1 MLGNDP
7 LQGLRRHRVGV
18 ALLLAILLAG
28 CGGDELEDHLR
39 KGQDFF
45 AEENYEEAQLEGL
58 YVILREPDH
67 EDALR
72 LVARSLLAQNR
83 DGEAE
88 GYFKRLVGRSP
99 LHAFEAA
106 ELYENLARK
115 DYRNGQK
122 SRAARR
128 WNIALHFEPM
138 LDLGPYGFFMAGRAY
153 EERNWDLAARLYQ
166 RALAAHP
173 DSSAVTQAMFPYGVS
188 LHHLERRRESLDV
201 LEPFIRNHPR
211 HRRRHEA
218 VWLYQE
224 ILIHEARAA
233 NARMDYEGAVQY
245 LRKALRHGEN
255 PPMTAEALLELG
267 GSYES
272 LQDYDAAAAC
282 YRRVIEES
290 STDTGRIYDTAVE
303 RLSKLEKARLK

>member
-1 MLGNDP
+1 MSEPG
-7 LQGLRRHRVGV
+7 LQDRLRCFGVGV
-18 ALLLAILLAG
+18 ALLLLIIIAA
-28 CGGDELEDHLR
+28 CGGDELENHLR

-45 AEENYEEAQLEGL
+45 AEENFEEAQLEGL

-99 LHAFEAA
+99 LHAYEAA
-106 ELYENLARK
+106 EIYETLARA
-115 DYRNGQK
+115 DYRGGQM
-122 SRAARR
+122 SRAGRR
-128 WNIALHFEPM
+128 WTIALQFEPL
-138 LDLGPYGFFMAGRAY
+138 LDLGPYSFFMASRAY
-153 EERNWDLAARLYQ
+153 KERNWALSARLYQ
-166 RALAAHP
+166 RALEAYP
-173 DSSAVTQAMFPYGVS
+173 DSSAVKAAIFPYGVS
-188 LHHLERRRESLDV
+188 LHRLERRRESLDV
-201 LEPFIRNHPR
+201 LEPFINRYPR

-218 VWLYQE
+218 IWLYQE
-224 ILIHEARAA
+224 ILIYEAQAA
-233 NARMDYEGAVQY
+233 NARMDYEGAVEY
-245 LRKALRHGEN
+245 LRKALRHRDN

-267 GSYES
+267 ASYES
-272 LQDYDAAAAC
+272 LQDYNAAAAC

-290 STDTGRIYDTAVE
+290 STDTGRVYDSAVE